1 MGSGMSTDAS
11 MMLPNSAAYPAVGS
25 MELSPDTY
33 ALYIR
38 AMEDPSALSFN
49 EKRQVMGRAPIKD
62 EDNNE
67 SVKLFGRSIQK
78 LIQKAHDAPYE
89 LTLEEC
95 EFIEKTMKTPPRNAF
110 DRLTPEHEK
119 LEEDARGKVKETV
132 DQQESF
138 TEFLSV
144 MTATNRANRLRLDRQ
159 IKREWGVEAD
169 MRTRLEAAKDLQRPT
184 WLQEMVDANMEDWGF
199 IIFRTGHVEDF
210 YDDTNSQKEK
220 DDIAWARFEEAYY
233 TVATHGLKYQWA
245 NLGGDELS
253 DAHNSLFIAVPEQPT
268 PTMADMRHI
277 FRQIRNN
284 GQIPSGIR
292 KDCFLV
298 VDMSTVPFEWLL
310 EEPMSYTDIYIR
322 QFAGTH
328 SMDVQAVD
336 PDAEEIVSSDGQFA
350 GEINVPLTR
359 VYDWLYYSLFAKSD
373 SWDQRHHITTTQTW
387 TQDLW
392 GDDEVSPSHPKY

>member
-1 MGSGMSTDAS
+1 
-11 MMLPNSAAYPAVGS
+11 MLPDAAAYPAVGT
-25 MELSPDTY
+25 MQLSPDTH

-62 EDNNE
+62 EDNEE
-67 SVKLFGRSIQK
+67 SVNLFGRSIQK
-78 LIQKAHDAPYE
+78 LIKKAHDAPYE

-95 EFIEKTMKTPPRNAF
+95 EFIEKTMKTPPRNAL

-132 DQQESF
+132 DQEESF
-138 TEFLSV
+138 TEFLGV
-144 MTATNRANRLRLDRQ
+144 IAATNRAQQLRLDRQ
-159 IKREWGVEAD
+159 MKREWGVEAD

-199 IIFRTGHVEDF
+199 IVFRTGHVEDF
-210 YDDTNSQKEK
+210 YDDTKSQKEK
-220 DDIAWARFEEAYY
+220 DDVAWARFEEAYY

-298 VDMSTVPFEWLL
+298 ADMSTVPFEWLL

-336 PDAEEIVSSDGQFA
+336 PDAEETVSSDGGFA

-359 VYDWLYYSLFAKSD
+359 VYDWLYYSLFAMSD

-392 GDDEVSPSHPKY
+392 GDDEVLPSHPKY

>member
-11 MMLPNSAAYPAVGS
+11 MMLPNSSAYPAVGS
-25 MELSPDTY
+25 MELSPDRH

-62 EDNNE
+62 EDNEE

-119 LEEDARGKVKETV
+119 LEEDARGK
-132 DQQESF
+132 
-138 TEFLSV
+138 
-144 MTATNRANRLRLDRQ
+144 LRLDRQ

-184 WLQEMVDANMEDWGF
+184 WLQEMVDANMEHWGF
-199 IIFRTGHVEDF
+199 IVFRTGHVEDF
-210 YDDTNSQKEK
+210 YDETKSQKEK
-220 DDIAWARFEEAYY
+220 DDVAWARFEEAYY

-268 PTMADMRHI
+268 QTMADMRHI
-277 FRQIRNN
+277 FRQIRAN
-284 GQIPSGIR
+284 GQIPNGIR
-292 KDCFLV
+292 TDCFLV
-298 VDMSTVPFEWLL
+298 ADMSAVPFEWLL

-336 PDAEEIVSSDGQFA
+336 PDAEEIVSSDGGFA
-350 GEINVPLTR
+350 GDINVPLTR

-373 SWDQRHHITTTQTW
+373 SWDQRHHTTTTQTW

-392 GDDEVSPSHPKY
+392 GDGEVPPSHPKY